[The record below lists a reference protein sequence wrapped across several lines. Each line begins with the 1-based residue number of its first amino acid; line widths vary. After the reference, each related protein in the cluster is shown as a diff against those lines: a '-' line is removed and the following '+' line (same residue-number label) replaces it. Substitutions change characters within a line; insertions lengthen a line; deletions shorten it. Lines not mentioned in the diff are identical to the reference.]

1 MLGLGAESI
10 YDFGNFKSERKGGD
24 IECQK
29 AGASPKQNTKLFYPF
44 VKGTQ
49 AEAKWQKH
57 SLIIIPRL

>member
-49 AEAKWQKH
+49 AEAKW
-57 SLIIIPRL
+57 